1 MFTIELKSKQ
11 TFRCEKVIEYGDI
24 LIPTQTHNARN
35 KKMTLGKVMVMVS
48 CHGELICLSPM
59 QENKCG
65 LPSRFCIKRK

>member
-1 MFTIELKSKQ
+1 MFTIELKAKQ

-59 QENKCG
+59 QENKGG